1 MVSQSV
7 LHIGNTGLNPSLI
20 EPPSFTS
27 MNIESFEDSLRYS
40 EEELRNVYISE
51 LKRICSMFNQ
61 AILPRIVDN
70 FTYNIQERN
79 ITNPALM
86 DELISVKKSGDYSP
100 FHMKTDFF
108 DIKYFTG
115 SKAIGTFRSYRVD
128 YLNICDVFDIQDLVD
143 RLGQRGRMSINI
155 NIHYMRGHFFN
166 YMFDTLRHEMAHALV
181 HIYYDGLLKALT
193 GKVHS
198 IKPHGREWKSIASLL
213 GANPK
218 ATAHVGNEE
227 KEEVKKSMEYYNRN
241 HVLIDGKKMNT
252 KKKLRYHYHCGCT
265 DHWIT
270 VNRHNKIN
278 RGAVYSCKKC
288 RNRLSFMNSKKYIY

>member
-1 MVSQSV
+1 
-7 LHIGNTGLNPSLI
+7 
-20 EPPSFTS
+20 
-27 MNIESFEDSLRYS
+27 
-40 EEELRNVYISE
+40 
-51 LKRICSMFNQ
+51 MFNQ
-61 AILPRIVDN
+61 AILPRIIAGI
-70 FTYNIQERN
+70 TYSFSKSDVS
-79 ITNPALM
+79 NPALI
-86 DELISVKKSGDYSP
+86 DELNSVKKSGDYSP
-100 FHMKTDFF
+100 FHVKTDFF

-155 NIHYMRGHFFN
+155 NIHYMRGQFFD

-193 GKVHS
+193 GKVHG

-218 ATAHVGNEE
+218 ATAHVGSEQ

-241 HVLIDGKKMNT
+241 QILVDGKKMNT
-252 KKKLRYHYHCGCT
+252 RKKVRHLYLCGCRE
-265 DHWIT
+265 HWMTTIS
-270 VNRHNKIN
+270 HNKIS
-278 RGAVYSCKKC
+278 RGKVYACKKC
-288 RNRLSFMNSKKYIY
+288 SKTISYANRKKNTY